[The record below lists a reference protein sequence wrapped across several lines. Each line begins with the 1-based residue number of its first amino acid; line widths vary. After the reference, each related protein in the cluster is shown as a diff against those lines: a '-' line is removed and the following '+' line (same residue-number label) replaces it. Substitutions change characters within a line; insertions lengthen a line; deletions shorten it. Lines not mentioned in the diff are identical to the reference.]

1 MPRPLREDEQEYG
14 KWEYR
19 RFDHPTE
26 AIALC
31 IPHVGLPYRGWTEP
45 EWIVTLA
52 RTIAEE
58 NRHEMV
64 GR

>member
-31 IPHVGLPYRGWTEP
+31 IPHVGLP
-45 EWIVTLA
+45 
-52 RTIAEE
+52 
-58 NRHEMV
+58 
-64 GR
+64 